1 MPESR
6 IMRKSSFS
14 GMKVKKR
21 ALRPNR
27 PITPSAGTLK
37 ANMTILVAV
46 KKNGKVYLGSDRITT
61 FGNEYVTDLVRGSKI
76 IKLKHAYLATSGYS
90 LLDNIIEH
98 LYRNNHKMMDNTFA
112 DRSHVF
118 SFFLE
123 LYNELKKSFTL
134 VEPGKDTFASMY
146 NVFLVV
152 TPKSIYG
159 VSTNLSVSE
168 YPKFA
173 ARGAGS
179 DYSVGCLY
187 GLYDVLDDGM
197 ELTRVALEAACHF
210 NVYCKEPLD
219 ILEVKAADFGK
230 SFKDSHKVP
239 TSHLTTYN
247 SLTGLQGRLV
257 SAKGTS
263 AASKNG
269 AMSKGRPER
278 TAEVAGSSS
287 GSKASTSR
295 GATLKAAARKKTKA
309 AVAKSNTAKSAAAK
323 TVPRSKK
330 PITTGGGKRKGRR

>member
-1 MPESR
+1 
-6 IMRKSSFS
+6 
-14 GMKVKKR
+14 
-21 ALRPNR
+21 
-27 PITPSAGTLK
+27 
-37 ANMTILVAV
+37 MTILVAV

-98 LYRNNHKMMDNTFA
+98 LYRNNHKMMENTFS

-152 TPKSIYG
+152 TPTSIYG

-168 YPKFA
+168 YPRFA

-187 GLYDVLDDGM
+187 GLYDVLDDGL

-219 ILEVKAADFGK
+219 ILEVKASDFGK
-230 SFKDSHKVP
+230 SFKDTHKVP
-239 TSHLTTYN
+239 QSHLTTFT
-247 SLTGLQGRLV
+247 SLTGLQGKFV
-257 SAKGTS
+257 ATNGKGSSFSKNGTTEGQTSSGSAKAASVRKTSKTS
-263 AASKNG
+263 AAKSAVPK
-269 AMSKGRPER
+269 SP
-278 TAEVAGSSS
+278 TA
-287 GSKASTSR
+287 KAS
-295 GATLKAAARKKTKA
+295 A
-309 AVAKSNTAKSAAAK
+309 AKST
-323 TVPRSKK
+323 PRAKK
-330 PITTGGGKRKGRR
+330 PITTRGGKTKKGRRR

>member
-1 MPESR
+1 
-6 IMRKSSFS
+6 
-14 GMKVKKR
+14 
-21 ALRPNR
+21 
-27 PITPSAGTLK
+27 
-37 ANMTILVAV
+37 MTILVAV

-98 LYRNNHKMMDNTFA
+98 LYRNNHKMMENTFS

-152 TPKSIYG
+152 TPTSIYG

-168 YPKFA
+168 YPRFA

-187 GLYDVLDDGM
+187 GLYDVLDDGL

-219 ILEVKAADFGK
+219 ILEVKASDFGK
-230 SFKDSHKVP
+230 SFKDTHKVP
-239 TSHLTTYN
+239 QSHLTTFT
-247 SLTGLQGRLV
+247 SLTGLQGKFV
-257 SAKGTS
+257 SSNGKGSSFSKIGTAEGQTTSGSAKAARVSKTSKTS
-263 AASKNG
+263 AAKSAVPK
-269 AMSKGRPER
+269 SP
-278 TAEVAGSSS
+278 TAKVSA
-287 GSKASTSR
+287 
-295 GATLKAAARKKTKA
+295 
-309 AVAKSNTAKSAAAK
+309 AKST
-323 TVPRSKK
+323 PRAKK
-330 PITTGGGKRKGRR
+330 PITTGGGKAKKGRRR

>member
-1 MPESR
+1 MASEPDETDNYSR
-6 IMRKSSFS
+6 KGS
-14 GMKVKKR
+14 
-21 ALRPNR
+21 
-27 PITPSAGTLK
+27 LK
-37 ANMTILVAV
+37 IMTILVAV

-98 LYRNNHKMMDNTFA
+98 LYRNNHKMMENTFS

-152 TPKSIYG
+152 TPTSIYG

-168 YPKFA
+168 YPRFA

-187 GLYDVLDDGM
+187 GLYDVLDDGL

-230 SFKDSHKVP
+230 SFKDTHKVP
-239 TSHLTTYN
+239 QSHLTTFT
-247 SLTGLQGRLV
+247 SLTGLQGKVVLSGAKSTN
-257 SAKGTS
+257 SAKNGTVEKQS
-263 AASKNG
+263 ASG
-269 AMSKGRPER
+269 
-278 TAEVAGSSS
+278 VS
-287 GSKASTSR
+287 GSAR
-295 GATLKAAARKKTKA
+295 AAKKS
-309 AVAKSNTAKSAAAK
+309 VAKSTVARAAAAK
-323 TVPRSKK
+323 STPRAKK
-330 PITTGGGKRKGRR
+330 PKTTGGGKAKKGRR

>member
-1 MPESR
+1 
-6 IMRKSSFS
+6 
-14 GMKVKKR
+14 
-21 ALRPNR
+21 
-27 PITPSAGTLK
+27 
-37 ANMTILVAV
+37 MTILVAV

-98 LYRNNHKMMDNTFA
+98 LYRNNHKMMENTFS

-152 TPKSIYG
+152 TPTSIYG

-168 YPKFA
+168 YPRYA

-187 GLYDVLDDGM
+187 GLYDVLDDGL

-230 SFKDSHKVP
+230 SFKDTHKVP
-239 TSHLTTYN
+239 QSHLTTFT
-247 SLTGLQGRLV
+247 SLTGLQGKVVSSGGRAPSSKNDKTAAEKSKAV
-257 SAKGTS
+257 KSAKPKSLS
-263 AASKNG
+263 AK
-269 AMSKGRPER
+269 
-278 TAEVAGSSS
+278 V
-287 GSKASTSR
+287 
-295 GATLKAAARKKTKA
+295 
-309 AVAKSNTAKSAAAK
+309 AAAK
-323 TVPRSKK
+323 STPRSKK
-330 PITTGGGKRKGRR
+330 PISTASGKSKKGRRK

>member
-1 MPESR
+1 
-6 IMRKSSFS
+6 
-14 GMKVKKR
+14 
-21 ALRPNR
+21 
-27 PITPSAGTLK
+27 
-37 ANMTILVAV
+37 MTILVAV

-90 LLDNIIEH
+90 VLDNIIEH
-98 LYRNNHKMMDNTFA
+98 LYRNNHKMMENTFS

-152 TPKSIYG
+152 TPTSIYG

-168 YPKFA
+168 YPRFA

-187 GLYDVLDDGM
+187 GLYDVLDDGL

-219 ILEVKAADFGK
+219 ILEVKASDFGK
-230 SFKDSHKVP
+230 SFKDTHKVP
-239 TSHLTTYN
+239 QSHLTTYT
-247 SLTGLQGRLV
+247 SLTGLQGKVVL
-257 SAKGTS
+257 SGAKSSNG
-263 AASKNG
+263 SKNG
-269 AMSKGRPER
+269 
-278 TAEVAGSSS
+278 VAAKQSASSVS
-287 GSKASTSR
+287 NSVKIA
-295 GATLKAAARKKTKA
+295 KKS
-309 AVAKSNTAKSAAAK
+309 VAKSTVAKSAAAK
-323 TVPRSKK
+323 STPRAKK
-330 PITTGGGKRKGRR
+330 PKTTGGGKAKKGRR

>member
-1 MPESR
+1 
-6 IMRKSSFS
+6 
-14 GMKVKKR
+14 
-21 ALRPNR
+21 
-27 PITPSAGTLK
+27 
-37 ANMTILVAV
+37 MTILVAV
-46 KKNGKVYLGSDRITT
+46 KKNGKVFLGSDRITT

-98 LYRNNHKMMDNTFA
+98 LYRNNHKMMENTFS

-152 TPKSIYG
+152 TPTSIYG

-168 YPKFA
+168 YPRYA

-187 GLYDVLDDGM
+187 GLYDVLDDGL
-197 ELTRVALEAACHF
+197 ELTRLALEAACHF

-219 ILEVKAADFGK
+219 ILEVKASDFGK
-230 SFKDSHKVP
+230 SFKDTHKVP
-239 TSHLTTYN
+239 QSHLTTYT
-247 SLTGLQGRLV
+247 SLTGLQGKV
-257 SAKGTS
+257 
-263 AASKNG
+263 
-269 AMSKGRPER
+269 
-278 TAEVAGSSS
+278 VFS
-287 GSKASTSR
+287 GSKASATKNGKDN
-295 GATLKAAARKKTKA
+295 GAVKTKPA
-309 AVAKSNTAKSAAAK
+309 KTAIAKSNAAKSAAAK
-323 TVPRSKK
+323 STPRSKK
-330 PITTGGGKRKGRR
+330 PKTTGGGKIKKGRRK

>member
-1 MPESR
+1 
-6 IMRKSSFS
+6 
-14 GMKVKKR
+14 
-21 ALRPNR
+21 
-27 PITPSAGTLK
+27 
-37 ANMTILVAV
+37 MTILVAV

-98 LYRNNHKMMDNTFA
+98 LYRNNHKMMENTFS

-152 TPKSIYG
+152 TPTSIYG

-168 YPKFA
+168 YPRYA

-187 GLYDVLDDGM
+187 GLYDVLDDGL

-230 SFKDSHKVP
+230 SFKDTHKVP
-239 TSHLTTYN
+239 QSHLTTFTA
-247 SLTGLQGRLV
+247 LTGLQGKVVLSGRRAPVSKNDKTAAGKSTARKSAKPKSV
-257 SAKGTS
+257 SAK
-263 AASKNG
+263 
-269 AMSKGRPER
+269 
-278 TAEVAGSSS
+278 V
-287 GSKASTSR
+287 
-295 GATLKAAARKKTKA
+295 
-309 AVAKSNTAKSAAAK
+309 AAAK
-323 TVPRSKK
+323 STPRSKK
-330 PITTGGGKRKGRR
+330 PIGTASGKSKKGRRK

>member
-1 MPESR
+1 
-6 IMRKSSFS
+6 
-14 GMKVKKR
+14 
-21 ALRPNR
+21 
-27 PITPSAGTLK
+27 
-37 ANMTILVAV
+37 MTILVAV
-46 KKNGKVYLGSDRITT
+46 KKNGKVFLGSDRITT

-98 LYRNNHKMMDNTFA
+98 LYRNNHKMMENTFS

-152 TPKSIYG
+152 TPTSIYG

-168 YPKFA
+168 YPRYA

-187 GLYDVLDDGM
+187 GLYDVLDDGL

-219 ILEVKAADFGK
+219 ILEVKASDFGK
-230 SFKDSHKVP
+230 SFKDTHKVP
-239 TSHLTTYN
+239 QSHLTTYT
-247 SLTGLQGRLV
+247 SLTGLQGKV
-257 SAKGTS
+257 
-263 AASKNG
+263 
-269 AMSKGRPER
+269 
-278 TAEVAGSSS
+278 VSS
-287 GSKASTSR
+287 GSKTL
-295 GATLKAAARKKTKA
+295 ATKNGKANGSVKTRPAKTA
-309 AVAKSNTAKSAAAK
+309 IAKSNAAKSTAAK
-323 TVPRSKK
+323 STPRSKK
-330 PITTGGGKRKGRR
+330 LKTTGGGKVKKGRRK

>member
-1 MPESR
+1 
-6 IMRKSSFS
+6 
-14 GMKVKKR
+14 
-21 ALRPNR
+21 
-27 PITPSAGTLK
+27 
-37 ANMTILVAV
+37 MTILVAV

-247 SLTGLQGRLV
+247 SLTGLNGMKLV
-257 SAKGTS
+257 SSKGTA

-278 TAEVAGSSS
+278 TVEVTSSSS

-309 AVAKSNTAKSAAAK
+309 AVAKSNTTKSAAAK

-330 PITTGGGKRKGRR
+330 PITTGGGKRKKGRR

>member
-1 MPESR
+1 
-6 IMRKSSFS
+6 
-14 GMKVKKR
+14 
-21 ALRPNR
+21 
-27 PITPSAGTLK
+27 
-37 ANMTILVAV
+37 MTILVAV

-98 LYRNNHKMMDNTFA
+98 LYRNNHKMMENTFS

-152 TPKSIYG
+152 TPTSIYG

-168 YPKFA
+168 YPRFA

-187 GLYDVLDDGM
+187 GLYDVLDDGL

-219 ILEVKAADFGK
+219 ILEVKASDFGK
-230 SFKDSHKVP
+230 SFKDTHKVP
-239 TSHLTTYN
+239 QSHLTTFT
-247 SLTGLQGRLV
+247 SLTGLQGKFV
-257 SAKGTS
+257 SSNGKGSSFSKNGTTEGQTSSGSAKAASVRKTSKTS
-263 AASKNG
+263 AAKSAVPK
-269 AMSKGRPER
+269 SP
-278 TAEVAGSSS
+278 TA
-287 GSKASTSR
+287 KAS
-295 GATLKAAARKKTKA
+295 A
-309 AVAKSNTAKSAAAK
+309 AKST
-323 TVPRSKK
+323 PRAKK
-330 PITTGGGKRKGRR
+330 PITTGGGKAKKGRRR

>member
-1 MPESR
+1 
-6 IMRKSSFS
+6 
-14 GMKVKKR
+14 
-21 ALRPNR
+21 
-27 PITPSAGTLK
+27 
-37 ANMTILVAV
+37 MTILVAV

-98 LYRNNHKMMDNTFA
+98 LYRNNHKMMENTFS

-152 TPKSIYG
+152 TPTSIYG

-168 YPKFA
+168 YPRFA

-187 GLYDVLDDGM
+187 GLYDVLDDGL

-219 ILEVKAADFGK
+219 ILEVKASDFGK
-230 SFKDSHKVP
+230 SFKDTHKVP
-239 TSHLTTYN
+239 QSHLTTFT
-247 SLTGLQGRLV
+247 SLTGLQGKFVSSNGKGSSFSRIGTAEGKTSSG
-257 SAKGTS
+257 SAKAASVRKTSKTS
-263 AASKNG
+263 AAKSAVPK
-269 AMSKGRPER
+269 SP
-278 TAEVAGSSS
+278 TA
-287 GSKASTSR
+287 KASAS
-295 GATLKAAARKKTKA
+295 
-309 AVAKSNTAKSAAAK
+309 KST
-323 TVPRSKK
+323 PRAKK
-330 PITTGGGKRKGRR
+330 PITTGGGKAKKRRR

>member
-1 MPESR
+1 
-6 IMRKSSFS
+6 
-14 GMKVKKR
+14 
-21 ALRPNR
+21 
-27 PITPSAGTLK
+27 
-37 ANMTILVAV
+37 MTILVAV
-46 KKNGKVYLGSDRITT
+46 KKNGRVFLGSDRITT

-98 LYRNNHKMMDNTFA
+98 LYRSNHKMMENTFT

-123 LYNELKKSFTL
+123 LYNELKKSYTL

-152 TPKSIYG
+152 TPTNIYG

-187 GLYDVLDDGM
+187 GLYDVLEDGF
-197 ELTRVALEAACHF
+197 ELTRMALEAACHF

-219 ILEVKAADFGK
+219 ILEVKQADFGK
-230 SFKDSHKVP
+230 SFKDTHKVP
-239 TSHLTTYN
+239 ASHLTTFT
-247 SLTGLQGRLV
+247 SLLGLQGLKLV
-257 SAKGTS
+257 SAGGTR

-269 AMSKGRPER
+269 GASKGK
-278 TAEVAGSSS
+278 AGRARSTKKAPAKSVPV
-287 GSKASTSR
+287 KAS
-295 GATLKAAARKKTKA
+295 A
-309 AVAKSNTAKSAAAK
+309 AKST
-323 TVPRSKK
+323 PRAKK
-330 PITTGGGKRKGRR
+330 PITTGGGKAKKGRRK

>member
-1 MPESR
+1 MASEPDETDNYSR
-6 IMRKSSFS
+6 KGS
-14 GMKVKKR
+14 
-21 ALRPNR
+21 
-27 PITPSAGTLK
+27 LK
-37 ANMTILVAV
+37 IMTILVAV

-98 LYRNNHKMMDNTFA
+98 LYRNNHKMMENTFS

-152 TPKSIYG
+152 TPTSIYG

-168 YPKFA
+168 YPRFA

-187 GLYDVLDDGM
+187 GLYDVLDDGL

-230 SFKDSHKVP
+230 SFKDTHKVP
-239 TSHLTTYN
+239 QSHLTTFT
-247 SLTGLQGRLV
+247 SLTGLQGKVVLSGAKSTN
-257 SAKGTS
+257 SAKNGTVEKQSASGVSSSVKTAKKS
-263 AASKNG
+263 AAKS
-269 AMSKGRPER
+269 
-278 TAEVAGSSS
+278 TVA
-287 GSKASTSR
+287 R
-295 GATLKAAARKKTKA
+295 AAA
-309 AVAKSNTAKSAAAK
+309 AKSA
-323 TVPRSKK
+323 PRAKK
-330 PITTGGGKRKGRR
+330 PKTTGGGKAKKGRR

>member
-1 MPESR
+1 
-6 IMRKSSFS
+6 
-14 GMKVKKR
+14 
-21 ALRPNR
+21 
-27 PITPSAGTLK
+27 
-37 ANMTILVAV
+37 MTILVAV

-98 LYRNNHKMMDNTFA
+98 LYRNNHKMMENTFS

-152 TPKSIYG
+152 TPTSIYG

-168 YPKFA
+168 YPRFA

-187 GLYDVLDDGM
+187 GLYDVLDDGL

-230 SFKDSHKVP
+230 SFKDTHKVP
-239 TSHLTTYN
+239 QSHLTTFT
-247 SLTGLQGRLV
+247 SLTGLQGKFVSLNGKGSSFSKIGTAEGRANSG
-257 SAKGTS
+257 SAKAASVRKVSKTS
-263 AASKNG
+263 AAKSAVPK
-269 AMSKGRPER
+269 SP
-278 TAEVAGSSS
+278 TA
-287 GSKASTSR
+287 KASAS
-295 GATLKAAARKKTKA
+295 
-309 AVAKSNTAKSAAAK
+309 KST
-323 TVPRSKK
+323 PRAKK
-330 PITTGGGKRKGRR
+330 PVTTGGGKAKKGRR

>member
-1 MPESR
+1 
-6 IMRKSSFS
+6 
-14 GMKVKKR
+14 
-21 ALRPNR
+21 
-27 PITPSAGTLK
+27 
-37 ANMTILVAV
+37 MTILVAV

-98 LYRNNHKMMDNTFA
+98 LYRNNHKMMENTFS

-152 TPKSIYG
+152 TPTSIYG

-168 YPKFA
+168 YPRFA

-187 GLYDVLDDGM
+187 GLYDVLDDGL

-219 ILEVKAADFGK
+219 ILEVKASDFGK
-230 SFKDSHKVP
+230 SFKDTHKVP
-239 TSHLTTYN
+239 QSHLTTFT
-247 SLTGLQGRLV
+247 SLTGLQGKFV
-257 SAKGTS
+257 SSNGKGSSFSKIGTAEGQTTSGSAK
-263 AASKNG
+263 
-269 AMSKGRPER
+269 
-278 TAEVAGSSS
+278 
-287 GSKASTSR
+287 
-295 GATLKAAARKKTKA
+295 AARVRKTSKRSA
-309 AVAKSNTAKSAAAK
+309 AKSAVPKSPTAKVSAAK
-323 TVPRSKK
+323 STPRAKK
-330 PITTGGGKRKGRR
+330 PITTGGGKAKKGRRR

>member
-1 MPESR
+1 
-6 IMRKSSFS
+6 
-14 GMKVKKR
+14 
-21 ALRPNR
+21 
-27 PITPSAGTLK
+27 
-37 ANMTILVAV
+37 MTILVAV
-46 KKNGKVYLGSDRITT
+46 KKNGKVFLGSDRITT

-98 LYRNNHKMMDNTFA
+98 LYRNNHKMMENTFS

-152 TPKSIYG
+152 TPTSIYG

-168 YPKFA
+168 YPRYA

-187 GLYDVLDDGM
+187 GLYDVLDDGL

-219 ILEVKAADFGK
+219 ILEVKASDFGK
-230 SFKDSHKVP
+230 SFKDTHKVP
-239 TSHLTTYN
+239 QSHLTTYT
-247 SLTGLQGRLV
+247 SLTGLQGKVVL
-257 SAKGTS
+257 
-263 AASKNG
+263 
-269 AMSKGRPER
+269 
-278 TAEVAGSSS
+278 S
-287 GSKASTSR
+287 GSKALATKNGKVN
-295 GATLKAAARKKTKA
+295 GAVKTKPA
-309 AVAKSNTAKSAAAK
+309 KTAIAKSNAAKSVAAK
-323 TVPRSKK
+323 STPRSKK
-330 PITTGGGKRKGRR
+330 LKTTGGGKAKKGRRK

>member
-1 MPESR
+1 
-6 IMRKSSFS
+6 
-14 GMKVKKR
+14 
-21 ALRPNR
+21 
-27 PITPSAGTLK
+27 
-37 ANMTILVAV
+37 MTILVAV

-98 LYRNNHKMMDNTFA
+98 LYRNNHKMMENTFS

-152 TPKSIYG
+152 TPTSIYG

-168 YPKFA
+168 YPRFA

-187 GLYDVLDDGM
+187 GLYDVLDDGL

-219 ILEVKAADFGK
+219 ILEVKASDFGK
-230 SFKDSHKVP
+230 SFKDTHKVP
-239 TSHLTTYN
+239 QSHLTTFT
-247 SLTGLQGRLV
+247 SLTGLQGKFV
-257 SAKGTS
+257 SSNGKGSSFSKIGTAEGKTNSGSAKAASVRKTSKTS
-263 AASKNG
+263 AAKSAVPK
-269 AMSKGRPER
+269 SP
-278 TAEVAGSSS
+278 TA
-287 GSKASTSR
+287 KASAS
-295 GATLKAAARKKTKA
+295 
-309 AVAKSNTAKSAAAK
+309 KST
-323 TVPRSKK
+323 PRAKK
-330 PITTGGGKRKGRR
+330 PITTGGGKAKKRRR

>member
-1 MPESR
+1 
-6 IMRKSSFS
+6 
-14 GMKVKKR
+14 
-21 ALRPNR
+21 
-27 PITPSAGTLK
+27 
-37 ANMTILVAV
+37 MTILVAV

-98 LYRNNHKMMDNTFA
+98 LYRNNHKMMENTFS
-112 DRSHVF
+112 DRSYVF

-152 TPKSIYG
+152 TPTSIYG

-168 YPKFA
+168 YPRYA

-187 GLYDVLDDGM
+187 GLYDVLDDGL

-230 SFKDSHKVP
+230 SFKDTHKVP
-239 TSHLTTYN
+239 QSHLTTFTA
-247 SLTGLQGRLV
+247 LTGLQGKVVLSGRRAPVSKNDKTAAGKSTARKSAKPKSV
-257 SAKGTS
+257 SAK
-263 AASKNG
+263 
-269 AMSKGRPER
+269 
-278 TAEVAGSSS
+278 V
-287 GSKASTSR
+287 
-295 GATLKAAARKKTKA
+295 
-309 AVAKSNTAKSAAAK
+309 AAAK
-323 TVPRSKK
+323 STPRSKK
-330 PITTGGGKRKGRR
+330 PIGTASGKSKKGRRK

>member
-1 MPESR
+1 
-6 IMRKSSFS
+6 
-14 GMKVKKR
+14 
-21 ALRPNR
+21 
-27 PITPSAGTLK
+27 
-37 ANMTILVAV
+37 MTILVAV

-98 LYRNNHKMMDNTFA
+98 LYRNNHKMMENTFS

-152 TPKSIYG
+152 TPTSIYG

-168 YPKFA
+168 YPRFA

-187 GLYDVLDDGM
+187 GLYDVLDDGL

-219 ILEVKAADFGK
+219 ILEVKASDFGK
-230 SFKDSHKVP
+230 SFKDTHKVP
-239 TSHLTTYN
+239 QSHLTTFT
-247 SLTGLQGRLV
+247 SLTGLQGKFV
-257 SAKGTS
+257 SSNGKGSSFSKIGTAEEQTSSGSAKAASVRKTSKTS
-263 AASKNG
+263 AAKPGVPKS
-269 AMSKGRPER
+269 P
-278 TAEVAGSSS
+278 TA
-287 GSKASTSR
+287 KAS
-295 GATLKAAARKKTKA
+295 A
-309 AVAKSNTAKSAAAK
+309 AKST
-323 TVPRSKK
+323 PRAKK
-330 PITTGGGKRKGRR
+330 PITTSGGKAKKGRRR

>member
-1 MPESR
+1 MASEPDETDNYL
-6 IMRKSSFS
+6 RKGS
-14 GMKVKKR
+14 
-21 ALRPNR
+21 
-27 PITPSAGTLK
+27 LK
-37 ANMTILVAV
+37 IMTILVAV

-98 LYRNNHKMMDNTFA
+98 LYRNNHKMMENTFS

-152 TPKSIYG
+152 TPTSIYG

-168 YPKFA
+168 YPRFA

-187 GLYDVLDDGM
+187 GLYDVLDDGL

-230 SFKDSHKVP
+230 SFKDTHKVP
-239 TSHLTTYN
+239 QSHLTTFT
-247 SLTGLQGRLV
+247 SLTGLQGKVVLSGAKSTN
-257 SAKGTS
+257 SAKNGTVEKQSASGVSSSVKTAKKS
-263 AASKNG
+263 AAKS
-269 AMSKGRPER
+269 
-278 TAEVAGSSS
+278 TVA
-287 GSKASTSR
+287 R
-295 GATLKAAARKKTKA
+295 AAA
-309 AVAKSNTAKSAAAK
+309 AKSA
-323 TVPRSKK
+323 PRAKK
-330 PITTGGGKRKGRR
+330 PKTTGGGKAKKGRR

>member
-1 MPESR
+1 
-6 IMRKSSFS
+6 
-14 GMKVKKR
+14 
-21 ALRPNR
+21 
-27 PITPSAGTLK
+27 
-37 ANMTILVAV
+37 MTILVAV

-98 LYRNNHKMMDNTFA
+98 LYRNNHKMMENTFS

-152 TPKSIYG
+152 TPTSIYG

-168 YPKFA
+168 YPRFA

-187 GLYDVLDDGM
+187 GLYDVLDDGL

-219 ILEVKAADFGK
+219 ILEVKASDFGK
-230 SFKDSHKVP
+230 SFKDTHKVP
-239 TSHLTTYN
+239 QSHLTTFT
-247 SLTGLQGRLV
+247 SLTGLQGKFV
-257 SAKGTS
+257 SSNGKGSSFSKIGTAEGQTTSGSAKAARVRKTSKTS
-263 AASKNG
+263 AAKSAVPK
-269 AMSKGRPER
+269 SP
-278 TAEVAGSSS
+278 TAKVSA
-287 GSKASTSR
+287 
-295 GATLKAAARKKTKA
+295 
-309 AVAKSNTAKSAAAK
+309 AKST
-323 TVPRSKK
+323 PRAKK
-330 PITTGGGKRKGRR
+330 PITTGGGKAKKGRRR

>member
-1 MPESR
+1 MPESL
-6 IMRKSSFS
+6 IKRKVGFS

-21 ALRPNR
+21 VASPR
-27 PITPSAGTLK
+27 PITTYKGSLK
-37 ANMTILVAV
+37 IMTILVAV

-98 LYRNNHKMMDNTFA
+98 LYRNNHKMMENSFA

-152 TPKSIYG
+152 TPTSIYG

-168 YPKFA
+168 YPRFA

-187 GLYDVLDDGM
+187 GLYDVLDDGL

-219 ILEVKAADFGK
+219 ILEVKASDFGK
-230 SFKDSHKVP
+230 SFKDTHKVP
-239 TSHLTTYN
+239 QTHLTTYTA
-247 SLTGLQGRLV
+247 LTGLKGKVILSDGGSGTKSGTVRRA
-257 SAKGTS
+257 AK
-263 AASKNG
+263 SKP
-269 AMSKGRPER
+269 AKV
-278 TAEVAGSSS
+278 TVA
-287 GSKASTSR
+287 KA
-295 GATLKAAARKKTKA
+295 
-309 AVAKSNTAKSAAAK
+309 AKSNVAKSAAAK
-323 TVPRSKK
+323 STPRSKK
-330 PITTGGGKRKGRR
+330 PITTSGGKGKKGRRK